1 MRTQRTPCLRAWFIA
16 LNVDSWLQRDARG
29 GASRGSTCCFSRPC
43 AAVETSREGFL
54 RRRVP
59 VEGVRSRRR
68 RRRRAGGR
76 RWKPGA
82 GEVAAVA
89 PRRLPGRVLARAR
102 PVLAS
107 QPPARRQTARS
118 LSRRRTAPT
127 RHRLLRMGK

>member
-1 MRTQRTPCLRAWFIA
+1 MREAARRARPPVVS
-16 LNVDSWLQRDARG
+16 VDLVL
-29 GASRGSTCCFSRPC
+29 
-43 AAVETSREGFL
+43 AVETSREGFL

-68 RRRRAGGR
+68 WRAGGR

>member
-1 MRTQRTPCLRAWFIA
+1 M
-16 LNVDSWLQRDARG
+16 RDAARRAG
-29 GASRGSTCCFSRPC
+29 PRVVSVDLVL
-43 AAVETSREGFL
+43 AVETSREGFL

-59 VEGVRSRRR
+59 VEGVRS
-68 RRRRAGGR
+68 RRRAGGR